1 MKSFLKSET
10 EKKIYY
16 IILKYPGIHLT
27 KISELLNIKISDL
40 KNQLQ
45 FLEEERL
52 IHSKEDS
59 GFKRY
64 YIGDRNIGSRDKRVT
79 NTQQKIYELIQE
91 NPGLHLSKIAV
102 LMQMRLSLAQYH
114 LANLNRDNLI
124 ISITEDGYKR
134 FYIKDSDIG
143 SEDKKIVSLLRKEI
157 PLQIVT
163 FLLKKSNAKH
173 KEILEVIDVSP
184 STLSYHLNKLV
195 EFEII
200 EVKSYG
206 SEKGYKIKNKR
217 AVISVLVKYIVADG
231 FKDLWDDFGI

>member
-16 IILKYPGIHLT
+16 IILKYPGVHLT
-27 KISELLNIKISDL
+27 KISELLNMKISDL
-40 KNQLQ
+40 ENQLQ
-45 FLEEERL
+45 FLEENRVIL
-52 IHSKEDS
+52 SKEDS

-64 YIGDRNIGSRDKRVT
+64 YLEDRNIGPRDKRVT

-91 NPGLHLSKIAV
+91 NPGLHLSKIAE

-114 LANLNRDNLI
+114 LANLKRDNLI
-124 ISITEDGYKR
+124 ISITEEGYKR